1 MDVEGKFMIRN
12 DRELLAAQ
20 AQIANMQRALAD
32 LRRAVTVDEFRLV
45 ARSSRLMIER
55 MQREVLDYLTKVE
68 PRTESPAN
76 VMAARA

>member
-68 PRTESPAN
+68 PRTESPAK